1 VAVGFILSSGAAP
14 RADATVRLALSIL
27 IALAGSTLAAASAQ
41 QTAVPVEPPV
51 SAHSRLIGSWKIDR
65 RQLPDDQDVWRR
77 RVDAMPTETAAPR
90 AGAFGASDPMLAS
103 PGSSYSALD
112 IATLRSAMRDLL
124 ETAER
129 LSFGLGDDAVT
140 ITDDLNRALTFATT
154 GKKERRQLAAT
165 EFDAKTKWSG
175 EALTQDVT
183 VWNFAMTEV
192 YLPKQDNEELLVS
205 IRIVKPNFQPPIK
218 DISRVYTRIK

>member
-1 VAVGFILSSGAAP
+1 MK
-14 RADATVRLALSIL
+14 LALSVL
-27 IALAGSTLAAASAQ
+27 IALAGSTLAAASVGQSAVSTEP
-41 QTAVPVEPPV
+41 TA
-51 SAHSRLIGSWKIDR
+51 AGHSRIVGAWKIDR
-65 RQLPDDQDVWRR
+65 RGLPDDQDVWRR
-77 RVDAMPTETAAPR
+77 RVDAMPTEPAAPR
-90 AGAFGASDPMLAS
+90 AGGFTTYDPLLAS

-129 LSFGLGDDAVT
+129 LSFELSDDAVT
-140 ITDDLNRALTFATT
+140 ITDDLNRARTYATT

-175 EALTQDVT
+175 AALTQDIT

-192 YLPKQDNEELLVS
+192 YLPRQDNQELLVS
-205 IRIVKPNFQPPIK
+205 LKIAKPNFQPPIK
-218 DISRVYTRIK
+218 DIARVYTRIK